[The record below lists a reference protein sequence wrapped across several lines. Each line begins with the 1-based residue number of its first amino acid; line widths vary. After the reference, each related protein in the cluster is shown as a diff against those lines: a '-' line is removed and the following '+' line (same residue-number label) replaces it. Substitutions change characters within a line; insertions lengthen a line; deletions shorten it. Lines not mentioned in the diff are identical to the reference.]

1 MVFQGREIS
10 EMERERL
17 RTPLGDCWPWL
28 WEVGF
33 GPGIDRRAT
42 AISKHC
48 NIDSLLFLL
57 RDGDEH
63 HMYAANALSAMIHQ
77 LLNQTLS
84 GVLIKRILLSHQ
96 KYGPGLA
103 RNFAELW
110 NILMSYVG
118 SPDADEII
126 CVLDA
131 LDECR
136 QEERQ
141 QLINKLKEVYNNPRQ
156 LSDPQLKLKFLIT
169 SRPYGDLEASFSRLS
184 DMITYVRFDG
194 DEKAAQISKEINL
207 VIDEMVDGVAHVFG
221 KDDRRRIAEQ
231 LKRIK
236 HRTYPWLHLTFG
248 IVERRPGKY
257 GRRSNVKQYVLHQK
271 DKKWIQFLRG
281 TDTRLSDS

>member
-17 RTPLGDCWPWL
+17 RSPLGDCWPWL

-131 LDECR
+131 LDECHR
-136 QEERQ
+136 ESRED
-141 QLINKLKEVYNNPRQ
+141 LIGKLKELYCESVRPPDSRPR
-156 LSDPQLKLKFLIT
+156 LKFLIT
-169 SRPYGDLEASFSRLS
+169 SRSR
-184 DMITYVRFDG
+184 
-194 DEKAAQISKEINL
+194 
-207 VIDEMVDGVAHVFG
+207 
-221 KDDRRRIAEQ
+221 DRRRH
-231 LKRIK
+231 LSKNF
-236 HRTYPWLHLTFG
+236 RTPSHMFVL
-248 IVERRPGKY
+248 RRTKKL
-257 GRRSNVKQYVLHQK
+257 RRSARKL
-271 DKKWIQFLRG
+271 IL
-281 TDTRLSDS
+281 LSMPR